1 MSTYKRN
8 LQKRLKLRRKFSTP
22 IENKI
27 EKRLKLSV
35 FNTTQKAVFLPK
47 MNVQEYYNTLV
58 KSKNE
63 L

>member
-1 MSTYKRN
+1 MSKSKTS
-8 LQKRLKLRRKFSTP
+8 LQKRLRLTRQLSTP

-27 EKRLKLSV
+27 ESRLKLAC
-35 FNTTQKAVFLPK
+35 FNATQKAVFLPK